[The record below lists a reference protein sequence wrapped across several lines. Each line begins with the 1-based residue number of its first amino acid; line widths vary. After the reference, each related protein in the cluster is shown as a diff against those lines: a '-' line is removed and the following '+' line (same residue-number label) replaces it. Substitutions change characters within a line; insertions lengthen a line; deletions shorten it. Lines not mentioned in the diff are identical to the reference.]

1 MAQWLKALSAVP
13 DTPDLDPQDPQT
25 HTVSRCCSR
34 MPRVC
39 PMGATA
45 MFTALCCT
53 CPSSAGPSSQ
63 LSRLITGPY
72 TVLAV
77 LATASGIFWETW
89 DMGLCI
95 KVDDSKGPSR
105 VENPVGIA
113 LQHVWC
119 QKTVLLYSGEIWVS
133 HDRQCLVDPEWPI
146 WKDKS
151 AYEHDV

>member
-1 MAQWLKALSAVP
+1 
-13 DTPDLDPQDPQT
+13 
-25 HTVSRCCSR
+25 
-34 MPRVC
+34 
-39 PMGATA
+39 MGATA

-53 CPSSAGPSSQ
+53 CPSSAGHLSQ

-95 KVDDSKGPSR
+95 KVDDSKGSSR

-113 LQHVWC
+113 LQHV
-119 QKTVLLYSGEIWVS
+119 
-133 HDRQCLVDPEWPI
+133 
-146 WKDKS
+146 
-151 AYEHDV
+151 